1 MVATNFQRA
10 VDHVLASE
18 GGYVDH
24 PHDPGGATNHG
35 ITRATLA
42 QYRGRE
48 ISKPDMRALGLVEAT
63 AIYRQ
68 NYWNAV
74 RADALPGGV
83 DFAVFDCAVNS
94 GPRRAIL
101 LLQEALGVARDG
113 IIGPATLGAA
123 GTGDSAALVN
133 RYCALR
139 LAFLGRLP
147 TARIFGNGWRKR
159 VEAVQ
164 RNALALVTPN
174 ASAAPPSQP
183 YSPGTQEI
191 TSMVN
196 FRSVLLSRPI
206 WANLIGLASIMLSLA
221 GLDTS
226 GLDTAGFSESL
237 LQVVAGGSFI
247 ASSLF
252 QLRRRNT

>member
-48 ISKPDMRALGLVEAT
+48 VSKADMQALSLAEAT

-68 NYWNAV
+68 NYWKAV
-74 RADALPGGV
+74 RADALPGGI

-94 GPRRAIL
+94 GPRRAVLI
-101 LLQEALGVARDG
+101 LQETLGVARDG

-123 GTGDSAALVN
+123 GAGDPADIVN

-147 TARIFGNGWRKR
+147 TLKIFGNGWRKR
-159 VEAVQ
+159 VESVQ
-164 RNALALVTPN
+164 RNALALATSN
-174 ASAAPPSQP
+174 ASAATPSQP
-183 YSPGTQEI
+183 HFPATLEI

-196 FRSVLLSRPI
+196 LRTILLSRPI
-206 WANLIGLASIMLSLA
+206 WANLVGLASIMLSLA

-252 QLRRRNT
+252 QLRRRNS

>member
-24 PHDPGGATNHG
+24 PQDPGGATNHG

-48 ISKPDMRALGLVEAT
+48 VSKADMQALGRAEAT

-68 NYWNAV
+68 DYWNAV

-94 GPRRAIL
+94 GPRRAVLI
-101 LLQEALGVARDG
+101 LQETLGVARDG
-113 IIGPATLGAA
+113 IVGPATLQAA
-123 GTGDSAALVN
+123 GAGDPAVVVN

-139 LAFLGRLP
+139 RVFLGRLP
-147 TARIFGNGWRKR
+147 TASIFGNGWRRR
-159 VEAVQ
+159 VEAVE
-164 RNALALVTPN
+164 RNALAIVASN
-174 ASAAPPSQP
+174 ARAAAPSQP
-183 YSPGTQEI
+183 YPPGTQEI

-196 FRSVLLSRPI
+196 LRTILLSRPI
-206 WANLIGLASIMLSLA
+206 WANLVGLASIMLSLA

-252 QLRRRNT
+252 HLRRRNP